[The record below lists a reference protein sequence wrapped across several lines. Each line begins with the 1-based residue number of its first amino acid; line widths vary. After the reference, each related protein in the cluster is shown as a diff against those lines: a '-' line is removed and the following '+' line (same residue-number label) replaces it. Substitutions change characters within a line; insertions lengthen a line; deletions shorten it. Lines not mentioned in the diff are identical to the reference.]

1 MKLDFNILINFKV
14 KKRFSNFNLNLLN
27 FGLLFRF
34 SDAIRH
40 LFRRMSFFLKFKIKI
55 CKKKEKNLN

>member
-40 LFRRMSFFLKFKIKI
+40 YIHKHMLLIIWHLPIFYLFH
-55 CKKKEKNLN
+55 

>member
-27 FGLLFRF
+27 LENNLTPIEITEKL
-34 SDAIRH
+34 SHH
-40 LFRRMSFFLKFKIKI
+40 LIKRKI
-55 CKKKEKNLN
+55 